1 MAEECA
7 GLEGLDDADSP
18 EDEGV
23 VEPRGQA
30 GQLPRLRLRL
40 YLSRGGHLQQPPRR
54 LQRLVFSTGIV
65 GVGGHR
71 NWIPVPFL
79 PTGIDEEGQSEKETT
94 QVVSPEGQGGEASP
108 RLYAFKANSRNT

>member
-1 MAEECA
+1 MAEERA

-30 GQLPRLRLRL
+30 GQLLRLW
-40 YLSRGGHLQQPPRR
+40 LSRGGYLQQPPRR
-54 LQRLVFSTGIV
+54 LQRLDFSTGIV

-71 NWIPVPFL
+71 SSIPVPSR
-79 PTGIDEEGQSEKETT
+79 PNPSHRNRGRGPKRERDRE
-94 QVVSPEGQGGEASP
+94 GEAP
-108 RLYAFKANSRNT
+108 PHLYAFKGKSRNT